1 MTINKM
7 KKECRAPGLPGF
19 PPPPFPFIFLFSLH
33 LFASVNRRL
42 GLLTLLPTL
51 PELFPI
57 FNNACF
63 TFHLQVSSFALPFV
77 F

>member
-1 MTINKM
+1 MLST
-7 KKECRAPGLPGF
+7 RPARVPTS
-19 PPPPFPFIFLFSLH
+19 PFPFIFLSSLH
-33 LFASVNRRL
+33 LFASVNHGL

-51 PELFPI
+51 PELSPI

>member
-1 MTINKM
+1 MPST
-7 KKECRAPGLPGF
+7 RPVRVPSS
-19 PPPPFPFIFLFSLH
+19 PFPLHFLFSLH
-33 LFASVNRRL
+33 LFASVNRGL
-42 GLLTLLPTL
+42 GLSTLLPTL